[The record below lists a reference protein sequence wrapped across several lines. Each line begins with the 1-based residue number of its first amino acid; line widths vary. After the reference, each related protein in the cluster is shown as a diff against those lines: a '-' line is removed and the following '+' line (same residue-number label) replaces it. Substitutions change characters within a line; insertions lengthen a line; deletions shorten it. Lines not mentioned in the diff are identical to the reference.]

1 MRRMKLLKSKLIY
14 SLLLFSLLFIITACG
29 SQNDDSVVNDDIDL
43 QEVTVEEVESEES
56 NMDSTEE
63 EVETTTADQLDLKM
77 GDTGKFETT
86 IATYEI
92 TLNGAELLNELD
104 GREPELDSFML
115 LDLTVKNTSDTT
127 KDVYELVNLLEVTD
141 FLEGSGFSDLSDF
154 FTSIDKFEGEIEPNE
169 EISGQIITHA
179 EDSEQYF
186 VVTSPGVVATGAT
199 NDVIWTFTAEET
211 K

>member
-1 MRRMKLLKSKLIY
+1 MKLLKSKLIY

-29 SQNDDSVVNDDIDL
+29 SQNDDSVVNDDTDL

-92 TLNGAELLNELD
+92 TLNGAELLNEFD